1 MMEKLEMKTAR
12 VSQENIEKIRALF
25 PNAVTEVK
33 KDGRVELAV
42 DFDVL
47 NRNFRT
53 RLSRQGRNA
62 IR

>member
-1 MMEKLEMKTAR
+1 MVEKLEMKTAS

-47 NRNFRT
+47 KQE
-53 RLSRQGRNA
+53 LSDTVIEAGQ
-62 IR
+62 